1 MPFAREPD
9 DGGESTLCKKKDE
22 IISKFDELLK
32 KLNGEELSA
41 NITMGKVTKEYK
53 EAMTVC
59 VCQGPRMLMRGS
71 VPVQPAVVARL
82 PLPAACA
89 PS

>member
-1 MPFAREPD
+1 MRREPD
-9 DGGESTLCKKKDE
+9 DGGESTLCKKKDD

-41 NITMGKVTKEYK
+41 NITMGKVSKEYK

-59 VCQGPRMLMRGS
+59 VCVRVR
-71 VPVQPAVVARL
+71 
-82 PLPAACA
+82 ACSCA
-89 PS
+89 DLFPSSPPS